1 MKNYVLI
8 FASLV
13 FLVSGCVDGESALP
27 KASGR
32 ANEVLL
38 VLDDGIF
45 DSKTGQKINNLF
57 VQDVAG
63 LAWDEPFFDVSRL
76 NRQNYT
82 EMFQIA
88 RNIVY
93 IDVSDNYT
101 SGKVKLYKNLHSNG
115 QAFVQVQAPNIASL
129 DSLMD
134 RQGNRILSYLYTSE
148 RDRAIKYYKKFESKS
163 ISDSIK
169 NQMGIKILIPTSFN
183 RQRFRDDFIWM
194 AAGNVDARQYLA
206 IYKYDYVDDST
217 FTMNYLLKKR
227 DKVMM
232 ENIPGSNEG
241 SYMKTSY
248 TFMPR
253 FKSYEKNGNYTAELR
268 GLWETEGDMMGGPFV
283 SQTILDEDNQQVI
296 TIEGFVYAPH
306 KEKRNLMRQ
315 LEAILHT
322 VKLDKKDVAENNPKP
337 NN

>member
-1 MKNYVLI
+1 MKNYIWIL
-8 FASLV
+8 AALV
-13 FLVSGCVDGESALP
+13 FLVSGCVDSQSVLP

-32 ANEVLL
+32 ANEILL
-38 VLDDGIF
+38 VMDDGLF

-63 LAWDEPFFDVSRL
+63 LAWDEPFFDVSRM

-82 EMFQIA
+82 EMFRIA
-88 RNIVY
+88 RNVVY
-93 IDVSDNYT
+93 IDVSDKYT
-101 SGKVKLYKNLHSNG
+101 SGKVKLYKDLHSSG
-115 QAFVQVQAPNIASL
+115 QAFVQIQAPNVSSL
-129 DSLMD
+129 DSLID

-163 ISDSIK
+163 IVDSIK
-169 NQMGIKILIPTSFN
+169 TQMGIDMLIPTSFN
-183 RQRFRDDFIWM
+183 RHKFRDDFIWM

-227 DKVMM
+227 DELMKKY
-232 ENIPGSNEG
+232 IPGSYEG

-248 TFMPR
+248 TFMPN
-253 FKSYEKNGNYTAELR
+253 FKSYERKGNYIAEIR

-315 LEAILHT
+315 LEAILYT
-322 VKLDKKDVAENNPKP
+322 VKLDKKDDADQQAAP